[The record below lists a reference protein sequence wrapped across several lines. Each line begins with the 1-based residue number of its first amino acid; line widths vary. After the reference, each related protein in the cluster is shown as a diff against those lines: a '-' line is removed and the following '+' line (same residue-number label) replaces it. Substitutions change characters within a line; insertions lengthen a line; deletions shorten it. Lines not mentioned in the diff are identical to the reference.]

1 MNSFSVWIIDPYVKS
16 VGIVELSR
24 SHTLLDM
31 YRLIGCSMVQNLR
44 VPGLDRDDMLYFD
57 EEALTKRGS
66 PISSFMLGGCRFLG
80 RGLVIGTD
88 NFDNECSPETR
99 VGRLIEMV
107 KWL

>member
-24 SHTLLDM
+24 DFILQDM

-44 VPGLDRDDMLYFD
+44 VPRLDRDDMLYF
-57 EEALTKRGS
+57 EEGMIKRGS
-66 PISSFMLGGCRFLG
+66 PIPSFMLGGCPFLG
-80 RGLVIGTD
+80 RGLVIGSD
-88 NFDNECSPETR
+88 NSDNECSPETT
-99 VGRLIEMV
+99 VDRLVKMV